1 MKKLSKI
8 AFIVSAML
16 LVFAGCEML
25 DLNIENSTNS
35 PSKSSVN
42 DSSRLML
49 WITDDPAL
57 TDYMVEAKITLIKV
71 ELRYLEDSTGQREI
85 VIFEDTMSYDLLS
98 LRNGIMKKLVDIEV
112 PNGKVDLIRL
122 YVDKASVLLVNGKT
136 TVVKVPS
143 GSQSGIKAFID
154 PPLNLRQDIDNEIII
169 DFDVEK
175 SFVVRGSGKTVD
187 DVKGFNFKPV
197 LRVENKTTSGFVE
210 GKVKDS
216 FSQAIANAKV
226 SISSDSLTATAFSDS
241 SGYYAIPA
249 LPAGMYSM
257 FSAKDAY
264 DTVRVEEVIINAG
277 DGTVQNFKLNLLE

>member
-35 PSKSSVN
+35 PSKSSAN

-241 SGYYAIPA
+241 SGYYAISA